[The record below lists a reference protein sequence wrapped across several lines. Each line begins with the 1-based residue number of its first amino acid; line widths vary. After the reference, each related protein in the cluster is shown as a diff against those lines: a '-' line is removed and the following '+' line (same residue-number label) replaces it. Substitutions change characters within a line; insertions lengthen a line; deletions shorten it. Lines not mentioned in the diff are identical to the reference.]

1 MDTRRLTWVQPG
13 LVGKQK
19 YVLFHCLKFVSCS
32 NHLIF
37 WSSRPYSVRFP
48 RSWLTLVTERD
59 ADSHVCFYYI
69 QAIDISSNLHNK
81 VTKGGLFNVHGLKS
95 IPLTTLFKA
104 YAAKALRELHQ
115 NKEVEGRVAGKWS
128 NQTLVRS
135 WRVKY

>member
-1 MDTRRLTWVQPG
+1 M
-13 LVGKQK
+13 
-19 YVLFHCLKFVSCS
+19 F
-32 NHLIF
+32 
-37 WSSRPYSVRFP
+37 
-48 RSWLTLVTERD
+48 
-59 ADSHVCFYYI
+59 VCFYFI

-81 VTKGGLFNVHGLKS
+81 VTKSKLFNIHGLKS

-128 NQTLVRS
+128 NQTLVGF